1 MKSKVLASLLL
12 SASMLFGSAALPA
25 GAANVKTSA
34 STPANTIT
42 GFVNDEQGTLEYS
55 TDHAYSGERS
65 LKITTDGDN
74 TFVLTADEYFMTKDA
89 SFDVEYYINVE
100 SADNIYARVSW
111 LSGGAGNVKFWS
123 DGAPNYEGLPSNVT
137 LEEVPGASKGEGQWY
152 KLTCK
157 GFKSEGN
164 PSDEQGLISITSNED
179 NPAVVYIDDL
189 KVTCTTPG
197 GIVPNNPSTGF
208 EVFAEGTDTF
218 PTAIDKFTVV
228 KNQNNAPMTK
238 GEYEVSY
245 GSNAYGGTRSL
256 YVNNMRELR
265 SGTQSDLWIGDHSD
279 LGLTDGENY
288 VMEFYINFKNFGEGG
303 LWVSPCGGARTYFS
317 YDGNNN
323 FKLANTLG
331 GTLERITEGAKSGW
345 YKFTSNEFTCGGT
358 WTPNFVIA
366 EAPVEFYM
374 DDITFTKV
382 GEETPVTTI
391 NFEKEYPIAKNLMAL
406 QTEGA
411 AVTVSWRNPV
421 SSEVSSAALYDA
433 DTGALIQDGFSTDS
447 AAICEY
453 RDASV
458 VSGEEKN
465 YRVDFTYADG
475 IVKSMYTG
483 VTLGTSWEYTIG
495 SFSITGSEPK
505 PAVLAEADYNE
516 YHTAA
521 PSLRIASNWSGGINN
536 SPGTWIKLE
545 TKETLDPNK
554 WYRIEIWSKQN
565 NKGYMWGRVL
575 GWPDNTYRFGDGVAG
590 NWNSMTTVSEWTRQT
605 IDGKPNGE
613 TKNVINFNLVG
624 PAEDLWIDDISI
636 YELTG
641 EGGDTVGENLLAG
654 IGDLSNAAPVPA
666 DVTDI
671 SVSNETN
678 MSTIRWTAE
687 DEEIQKYV
695 AIYDTAI
702 SMDTPIAKVPAS
714 RGYIDLANLIGG
726 TSYDFIVKT
735 VNAEGGESAGAAV
748 TAEPEP
754 VPVVI
759 GEFVS
764 DISGNAVKVSIDIKN
779 NGIAEGYNAQLI
791 LGVYDGQRLKS
802 ISYSP
807 ASVIPQTAAAET
819 AETLTA
825 AVTAEEGDTVTAY
838 LWDSIDGM
846 RPLKDCEQIK

>member
-12 SASMLFGSAALPA
+12 SASMLFGSAVIPA
-25 GAANVKTSA
+25 GAANSKTSTTTA
-34 STPANTIT
+34 ANTIT
-42 GFVNDEQGTLEYS
+42 GFVNEEQGTLEYS

-74 TFVLTADEYFMTKDA
+74 TFVLTADNYFMTKDA
-89 SFDVEYYINVE
+89 AFDIEYYINVE
-100 SADNIYARVSW
+100 TADNIYARVSW
-111 LSGGAGNVKFWS
+111 LPDGAGNVKFWS
-123 DGAPNYEGLPSNVT
+123 NGTPNYEGLPSNVT
-137 LEEVPGASKGEGQWY
+137 LEEVPGASVGDGQWY

-157 GFKSEGN
+157 GFKSEGS
-164 PSDEQGLISITSNED
+164 PSDEQGLISITSNGD
-179 NPAVVYIDDL
+179 NPAVVYVDDL

-208 EVFAEGTDTF
+208 EAFVDGTDTF
-218 PTAIDKFTVV
+218 PTAIDKFTKVT
-228 KNQNNAPMTK
+228 QSSGLPMTK

-245 GSNAYGGTRSL
+245 SSNAYGGTRSL
-256 YVNNMRELR
+256 YVNNMRELH

-303 LWVSPCGGARTYFS
+303 LWFSPCGGARTYFS

-323 FKLANTLG
+323 FKLSNTLG
-331 GTLERITEGAKSGW
+331 GTLEEITEGAKSGW

-358 WTPNFVIA
+358 WTPNFIIA
-366 EAPVEFYM
+366 EAPVEFYI
-374 DDITFTKV
+374 DDITFTKS

-391 NFEKEYPIAKNLMAL
+391 NFEKEYPLAKNLMAL
-406 QTEGA
+406 QTA
-411 AVTVSWRNPV
+411 ATEVTVSWRNPV

-433 DTGALIQDGFSTDS
+433 DTGALIKDDFSTDS

-453 RDASV
+453 KDTAAAS
-458 VSGEEKN
+458 GDEKS
-465 YRVDFTYADG
+465 YRVDFTYTDG

-483 VTLGTSWEYTIG
+483 VTVGTSWNYTVG

-505 PAVLAEADYNE
+505 PAVIAEADYDE

-536 SPGTWIKLE
+536 SPGTWIELE

-565 NKGYMWGRVL
+565 NKGYMWSRVL
-575 GWPDNTYRFGDGVAG
+575 GCTGDTYRFVDGVAG
-590 NWNSMTTVSEWTRQT
+590 SWNSMTTVSEWTKQT
-605 IDGKPNGE
+605 TDGKPNGE

-624 PAEDLWIDDISI
+624 PAEDLWIDDIAV
-636 YELTG
+636 YELDG
-641 EGGDTVGENLLAG
+641 QGGNIVGDNLLAG
-654 IGDLSNAAPVPA
+654 IGDLSNAAAAPE
-666 DVTDI
+666 DVTEV
-671 SVSNETN
+671 SVRNDTNE
-678 MSTIRWTAE
+678 STVSWTAN
-687 DEEIQKYV
+687 DEATQQYV
-695 AIYDTAI
+695 AIYDTSA
-702 SMDTPIAKVPAS
+702 SADTPIAKVPAS

-726 TSYDFIVKT
+726 TSYDLIVKA
-735 VNAEGGESAGAAV
+735 VNSEGRESAGVAV

-764 DISGNAVKVSIDIKN
+764 DISGNAVNVSIDIKN
-779 NGIAEGYNAQLI
+779 NGVDEGYNAQLI
-791 LGVYDGQRLKS
+791 LGVYDGLRLKS

-807 ASVIPQTAAAET
+807 ASVIPRTAVSEA

-825 AVTAEEGDTVTAY
+825 SVTAEEGDTVTAY
-838 LWDSIDGM
+838 LWDSINGM